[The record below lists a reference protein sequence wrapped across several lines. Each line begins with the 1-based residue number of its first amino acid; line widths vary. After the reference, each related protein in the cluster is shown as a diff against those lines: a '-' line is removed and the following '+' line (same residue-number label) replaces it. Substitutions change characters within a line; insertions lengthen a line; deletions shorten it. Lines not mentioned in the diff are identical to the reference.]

1 MRGIALGV
9 VILLTGYVSA
19 AAEGQMNGKTLCP
32 VAIGAFDGKDASQ
45 MQEFVRFVQNVFD
58 ELDAQS
64 RETGEPALKAKLT
77 DMSVEGSIILGY
89 CRQHPAGT
97 IYEATANAYRG
108 LKALRKHTTIAPV
121 EKPLPPVESTSRF
134 R

>member
-1 MRGIALGV
+1 MRLIAFGV
-9 VILLTGYVSA
+9 VIFLAGYVSA
-19 AAEGQMNGKTLCP
+19 AAEGQMDRKTLCP
-32 VAIGAFDGKDASQ
+32 VAVRAADDKDAPQ

-89 CRQHPAGT
+89 CRQHATGT

-108 LKALRKHTTIAPV
+108 IKALRKHTTIAPV
-121 EKPLPPVESTSRF
+121 EKPLPPAESTSRF